1 MQPDQLKKIQ
11 AEGGVVYKWEYTQ
24 HAPTPPDQVEAY
36 IKQTWKKIQ
45 ELSNSS
51 TNLEEAVLHEADEG
65 FKRFATETHKTI
77 FSILTSPS
85 ATEKDYQNML
95 MMVEAKRR
103 IANGDDELETI
114 NALHRRFQ

>member
-11 AEGGVVYKWEYTQ
+11 EEGGIVYKWERTQ
-24 HAPTPPDQVEAY
+24 LDVLPMEQVEAY
-36 IKQTWKKIQ
+36 IKQTWEKRKA
-45 ELSNSS
+45 LSDKSNM
-51 TNLEEAVLHEADEG
+51 EEALLKDADEG
-65 FKRFATETHKTI
+65 FKQFATFSHKTI

-85 ATEKDYQNML
+85 ATEKDYRNML

-103 IANGDDELETI
+103 IANGEDELDTI